1 MKKAQAATDIATA
14 NNLMQQVTRWERDNP
29 PGVILWQGW
38 TLDGI
43 GARVGNADGYAA
55 YSDYMELARLTVR

>member
-1 MKKAQAATDIATA
+1 
-14 NNLMQQVTRWERDNP
+14 MQQVTRWERDNP